1 MPSPAATPPTVWSQD
16 AAHRYCERMART
28 HYENFTV
35 GSWLLPREQRRHVYA
50 IYGYCRSVDDLG
62 DEATP
67 ALTPGCSPK
76 SPLTPLYK
84 GWDEVAPIYKEEDE
98 KSPFRKER
106 FRGISPGRGDGDQAT
121 YRLAM
126 LDWWQGELE
135 ACYSGTPTHPVM
147 VALKETIRAFDIPP
161 TPFLKLI
168 EANRM
173 DQRIKHHPTYP
184 ALLHYCDHSANPV
197 GRLFLYLFGYRDQER
212 QRLADATCSAL
223 QLTNFWQDVA
233 RDYRKGRIYLP
244 QEDLERFGY
253 SEAELAQ
260 GVVNDSF
267 RQLLAFEVD
276 RAMGLFREGASLP
289 GTLKGP
295 AKLDVALFTRGG
307 VAVLD
312 AIRRQDYDVLTRRPA
327 LSRARKAALFAS
339 TWLTWKL
346 GLGMGLPR
354 YSGRKVAH
362 KPEPEASDQEETP

>member
-1 MPSPAATPPTVWSQD
+1 
-16 AAHRYCERMART
+16 
-28 HYENFTV
+28 
-35 GSWLLPREQRRHVYA
+35 LLPREQRRHVYA

-84 GWDEVAPIYKEEDE
+84 GGDEVAPIYKEEDE

-197 GRLFLYLFGYRDQER
+197 GRMVLYLFGYRDQER

-276 RAMGLFREGASLP
+276 RAMGLFREGASLL

-327 LSRARKAALFAS
+327 LSRPRKAALFAS